1 MSSYPPTPTPVPTP
15 APTARPTPPP
25 APVRRERTCLITLLA
40 ILAVIAGI
48 NAFLDAA
55 RYMGWLPFLVNT
67 PLGEIKFAVPQAQW
81 LGAILAAIVGV
92 IWFAVARQLWNLD
105 PRGWLFIVVIA
116 IFNLILLFL
125 AVLGQTTFASVLP
138 GILLSGAAL
147 IIALLPNT
155 KAAFGMR

>member
-1 MSSYPPTPTPVPTP
+1 MTGYNPPPTPTPLPK
-15 APTARPTPPP
+15 PTA

-40 ILAVIAGI
+40 ILALIAGI

-55 RYMGWLPFLVNT
+55 RYMGWLPFLVDT
-67 PLGEIKFAVPQAQW
+67 PLGELKFAVPSAQW
-81 LGAILAAIVGV
+81 FGAILAAIVGV
-92 IWFAVARQLWNLD
+92 IWLVVAWQIWNLD
-105 PRGWLFIVVIA
+105 ARGWLFIVVIS

-125 AVLGQTTFASVLP
+125 AILGQSTFAGVLP
-138 GILLSGAAL
+138 GILLSGAVL